1 LSIYNGHELIPL
13 AVSFQEVRVS
23 RQSPSP
29 QDRPIADDQRQVL
42 AKLQR
47 LYGRRSVAPDL
58 FGRRPALPSEIER
71 LAAVRQK
78 PAGREGEPRP
88 RIKSK
93 KRA

>member
-78 PAGREGEPRP
+78 PAAREDEPRQ